1 MLTTDTN
8 RYSFV
13 VTTATEEWNY
23 GAEGGTAGSDA
34 YIIVAGGETSGSV
47 AAFGL
52 NSWTFIGQFITAEG
66 VTATNNGLLRNA
78 TSSTAQT
85 IPFLVATQ
93 NTAGEFIWA
102 EAANTATTKP
112 VLNTTTSTN
121 HCWTAVG
128 AMPSAQ
134 DATRAVIA
142 GYSGSITTC
151 LKHAVDGYSFWG
163 AILMARVGVDWTAD
177 TAFVTANS
185 AAVTT

>member
-13 VTTATEEWNY
+13 VTTATEEWHH

-66 VTATNNGLLRNA
+66 VIANSNGLLRNA

-93 NTAGEFIWA
+93 NDTNEFIWA
-102 EAANTATTKP
+102 DAAMA
-112 VLNTTTSTN
+112 
-121 HCWTAVG
+121 
-128 AMPSAQ
+128 
-134 DATRAVIA
+134 A
-142 GYSGSITTC
+142 G
-151 LKHAVDGYSFWG
+151 
-163 AILMARVGVDWTAD
+163 
-177 TAFVTANS
+177 
-185 AAVTT
+185 